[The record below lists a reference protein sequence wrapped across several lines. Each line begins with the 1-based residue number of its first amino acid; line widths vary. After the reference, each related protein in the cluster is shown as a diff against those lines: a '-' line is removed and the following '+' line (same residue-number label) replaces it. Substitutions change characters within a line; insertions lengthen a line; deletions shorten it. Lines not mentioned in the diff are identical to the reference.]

1 MAESTHRFCFA
12 PGVRTIQR
20 DEGCVQFGADATR
33 VGIIETEQPDTLAS
47 ALDKLPRVFSRADF
61 SAAAK
66 PAGLL
71 HSAAHS
77 LFDDLLAYGIV
88 RSAAPNPV
96 IVLGAS
102 PLATMLRNALA
113 ESNFVVRSPLPGE
126 PEETYLGMQNAYDQ
140 NIPVVVVDRLA
151 QATTMAP
158 MLLSLARTWVPVS
171 LVDATGIIGPVH
183 VDGLGPC
190 PLCAE
195 LHRTDRD
202 PTWHAA
208 AQGISREQPTTGH
221 HFPTAAA
228 HATIAHVIVTL
239 ESLCG
244 LSPPPGAP
252 PHRVHPGQFSELDP
266 YVRPQHRVVDNHPRC
281 PECFMHTGGQYPIN
295 PGQTAGLSFGQFR

>member
-20 DEGCVQFGADATR
+20 DKGCVQFGADATR
-33 VGIIETEQPDTLAS
+33 VGIIETAQPDTLAS

-61 SAAAK
+61 SAATK

-71 HSAAHS
+71 LSAAHS
-77 LFDDLLAYGIV
+77 LFDDLLAYGII

-126 PEETYLGMQNAYDQ
+126 PEQTYLGMQNAYDQ

-266 YVRPQHRVVDNHPRC
+266 YARPQHRVVDNHPRC